1 MKKVMISELKAHL
14 SELLASVRGG
24 ETVLVCDR
32 RTPVATLSPFERDL
46 DDFGITEP
54 RLPATALASL
64 KRIRLASGADPLATL
79 AELRED
85 RV

>member
-24 ETVLVCDR
+24 ETILVCDR
-32 RTPVATLSPFERDL
+32 RTPVATLSPFEKDI
-46 DDFGITEP
+46 DDFGVIEP
-54 RLPATALASL
+54 RLPISAVAGLKTISLAP
-64 KRIRLASGADPLATL
+64 GADPLATL
-79 AELRED
+79 AELREE

>member
-1 MKKVMISELKAHL
+1 MISELKAHL

-24 ETVLVCDR
+24 ETIVVCDR
-32 RTPVATLSPFERDL
+32 RTPVATLSPFERDS
-46 DDFGITEP
+46 DDFRVIEP
-54 RLPATALASL
+54 RLLAGALADL
-64 KRIRLASGADPLATL
+64 KPIRLAPGVDPLATL

>member
-24 ETVLVCDR
+24 ETILVCDR
-32 RTPVATLSPFERDL
+32 RTPVATLSPFEGDTA
-46 DDFGITEP
+46 DFRVTEP
-54 RLPATALASL
+54 RLGANALAGLKTVALAPGVDPLASL
-64 KRIRLASGADPLATL
+64 T
-79 AELRED
+79 ELRED